1 MPTTRKYR
9 KSSKTHRK
17 NTVKRSKKIKKRG
30 STKLRS
36 HRRRQPVTKKRRTR
50 KNKQRKSYKGGN
62 NVTRQQEEIP
72 PIPVIIDDDDS
83 INQDELDAMEL
94 DLADD
99 SFASYNPSTPDTS
112 IMSNHTDDGETTTE
126 DISFDINDEDE
137 DEEDI
142 LNTGFYQE

>member
-1 MPTTRKYR
+1 MPLTRKYR

-36 HRRRQPVTKKRRTR
+36 NRRRQPVTKKRRTR

-72 PIPVIIDDDDS
+72 PIPVIIDDDS

-99 SFASYNPSTPDTS
+99 SFASYDPPTPNTS

-126 DISFDINDEDE
+126 DISFDRD
-137 DEEDI
+137 DEEDDEEDV
-142 LNTGFYQE
+142 LNTGFYE